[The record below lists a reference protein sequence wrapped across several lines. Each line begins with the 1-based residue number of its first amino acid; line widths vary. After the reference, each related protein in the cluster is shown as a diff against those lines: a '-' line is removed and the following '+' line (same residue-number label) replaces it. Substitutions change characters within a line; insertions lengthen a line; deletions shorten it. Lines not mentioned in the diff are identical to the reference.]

1 MEVTVEQ
8 NGSQQRKNILFIRHG
23 TTAWNMEKK
32 YLGHTD
38 IALLPDAEREL
49 ASLREQL
56 SNVSWDTVY
65 CSDLL
70 RCQQTLAQ
78 IRPCP
83 LEQVKLDPRLRE
95 VDFGQWEGLT
105 YDQLK
110 DNPQYRDWIDTPQ
123 DVTPPEGESWQ
134 AFTARIDSFLQ
145 ECLWADC
152 SSMQSR
158 EAGAPTIIVVT
169 HGGVIRYALSRL
181 IANLGFWDTQVIPG
195 QAIQVRLE
203 QHGDQWVGTR
213 VAFPGIGL

>member
-1 MEVTVEQ
+1 MEVTVGQ
-8 NGSQQRKNILFIRHG
+8 NGSQQRNILFVRHG
-23 TTAWNMEKK
+23 TTAWNVEKK
-32 YLGHTD
+32 YLGRTD

-56 SNVSWDTVY
+56 SNVSWDSVY

-70 RCQQTLAQ
+70 RCQQTLAM
-78 IRPCP
+78 IGPYS
-83 LEQVKLDPRLRE
+83 LGQVKLDPRLRE

-110 DNPQYRDWIDTPQ
+110 DNQQYRDWLDAPQ

-134 AFTARIDSFLQ
+134 AFTARIDLFLQ
-145 ECLWADC
+145 ECIGSNC
-152 SSMQSR
+152 PSMLSL
-158 EAGAPTIIVVT
+158 ESGVPTIIVVT

-203 QHGDQWVGTR
+203 RYEDRWSGKR

>member
-1 MEVTVEQ
+1 MEVTVGQ
-8 NGSQQRKNILFIRHG
+8 NGSQQRNILFIRHG
-23 TTAWNMEKK
+23 TTAWNVEKK

-56 SNVSWDTVY
+56 SNVSWDSVY

-70 RCQQTLAQ
+70 RCQQTLAL
-78 IRPCP
+78 IGPYAMG
-83 LEQVKLDPRLRE
+83 QVKLDPRLRE
-95 VDFGQWEGLT
+95 IDFGQWEGMT

-110 DNPQYRDWIDTPQ
+110 DNQQYRDWIDAPQ
-123 DVTPPEGESWQ
+123 DITPPEGESWQ

-145 ECLWADC
+145 EYIGSDGP
-152 SSMQSR
+152 SMLSP
-158 EAGAPTIIVVT
+158 ESGVPPIIVVT

-195 QAIQVRLE
+195 QAIQVLLE
-203 QHGDQWVGTR
+203 RHGDQWAGER
-213 VAFPGIGL
+213 VAFPAIGL